1 MIFDLCK
8 VFKGKAELQI
18 YFYCIVLLSAFFQFF
33 DDAKNLR
40 EKVVRKNH
48 SSKSM
53 PSAADKKGDAS
64 SKCRAE
70 CRD

>member
-1 MIFDLCK
+1 MQGIQGESRITDIF
-8 VFKGKAELQI
+8 
-18 YFYCIVLLSAFFQFF
+18 LLHCTTVAFFQFF